1 MLLCSSPAKYMMH
14 IALLACLHPHKQ
26 DERDID
32 NHDFISLICTK
43 TTIIYTNLGILEAVA
58 AGFSSLLP
66 SSDFGKIILF
76 LLNCVCKNIWFVLF
90 TISFCGTIK
99 ILELRQPPLNTLF
112 VIGSLFF
119 FFSYVW
125 HGSCVV
131 NESHMNVNVCECV
144 RRS

>member
-26 DERDID
+26 DERDIE

-76 LLNCVCKNIWFVLF
+76 HLNCVC
-90 TISFCGTIK
+90 
-99 ILELRQPPLNTLF
+99 
-112 VIGSLFF
+112 
-119 FFSYVW
+119 
-125 HGSCVV
+125 
-131 NESHMNVNVCECV
+131 
-144 RRS
+144 